1 MCEGLILQPFD
12 LLGANV
18 AYCISSFPKTKEEFF
33 KNLHSYT
40 VKFYDNAKS
49 EHKNILTE
57 NLGKSGIYLWY
68 NRITKKYYIGQS
80 ANLGGVKG
88 GRLARYFWLSYLK
101 SKIVSVSLIRKALLK
116 YGHENFSL
124 FILEYCPVNLL
135 DEREQAWGAKFT

>member
-1 MCEGLILQPFD
+1 MLRVNG
-12 LLGANV
+12 
-18 AYCISSFPKTKEEFF
+18 S
-33 KNLHSYT
+33 
-40 VKFYDNAKS
+40 
-49 EHKNILTE
+49 KNILTE
-57 NLGKSGIYLWY
+57 NLGGTKWY
-68 NRITKKYYIGQS
+68 IFVVVPTADPTKKILGPEPGQS

>member
-1 MCEGLILQPFD
+1 MLRVNG
-12 LLGANV
+12 
-18 AYCISSFPKTKEEFF
+18 S
-33 KNLHSYT
+33 
-40 VKFYDNAKS
+40 
-49 EHKNILTE
+49 KNILTE
-57 NLGKSGIYLWY
+57 NLGGTKWY
-68 NRITKKYYIGQS
+68 IFVVVPTAARTQQKNIWSGQS